1 MDLRTGFGSR
11 IADLLASGR
20 RAGRRVTSRQEASR
34 EATCLTQS
42 VCASSQ
48 GRGFTEADR
57 HLRPQVAVVN
67 ETAAKALDGPAGSIL
82 RVAPR
87 SGDFQSS
94 TEVRIVGVV
103 EAAIEPRLEQG
114 EPPAAKIYLPS
125 PIQPEPALALYVR
138 TSGTASALAQPL
150 RELVSQIGPRVPV
163 LELGSLAEFNE
174 RSYATQLWLARAAA
188 VMGAI
193 GLLLATAGLYGV
205 SSYLVAM
212 RSRELAIRMAVG
224 AAPRD
229 DTGDGSAAVDAA
241 GRHRAAGWRRR
252 RSCGQPVDSVRVS
265 RHPRDRWR
273 GVRKR
278 RRCSSYRPCSSPA
291 PFPPREHRGSIR
303 SRA

>member
-1 MDLRTGFGSR
+1 MTARRT
-11 IADLLASGR
+11 
-20 RAGRRVTSRQEASR
+20 VTSLAGGFAGGDLFDAVGLRI
-34 EATCLTQS
+34 L
-42 VCASSQ
+42 Q

-67 ETAAKALDGPAGSIL
+67 ETAAKALDGSTVGSIL

-87 SGDFQSS
+87 SGDYESA

-103 EAAIEPRLEQG
+103 EAAIEPRLEKG
-114 EPPAAKIYLPS
+114 DPPVARIYLPS
-125 PIQPEPALALYVR
+125 PIQREPALALYVR
-138 TSGTASALAQPL
+138 TSGDASALVQPL

-188 VMGAI
+188 VLGAI

-224 AAPRD
+224 AAPREILAMVLRQSMRLAAIGLLAGGATAVAVSQWIQSEYHGILGID
-229 DTGDGSAAVDAA
+229 GEAFGSAVGLFIMAMFLASAIPAARASRLDPVENLRDA
-241 GRHRAAGWRRR
+241 
-252 RSCGQPVDSVRVS
+252 
-265 RHPRDRWR
+265 
-273 GVRKR
+273 
-278 RRCSSYRPCSSPA
+278 
-291 PFPPREHRGSIR
+291 
-303 SRA
+303 